1 MRSSVSLKHF
11 YGTRRAKFPKTCA
24 KGKKSTNRRQA
35 HFDQSYSIHRI
46 QEVHA
51 TLVHVLWDLIH
62 IALGAED
69 VI

>member
-1 MRSSVSLKHF
+1 V
-11 YGTRRAKFPKTCA
+11 P
-24 KGKKSTNRRQA
+24 
-35 HFDQSYSIHRI
+35 SYSIHRI